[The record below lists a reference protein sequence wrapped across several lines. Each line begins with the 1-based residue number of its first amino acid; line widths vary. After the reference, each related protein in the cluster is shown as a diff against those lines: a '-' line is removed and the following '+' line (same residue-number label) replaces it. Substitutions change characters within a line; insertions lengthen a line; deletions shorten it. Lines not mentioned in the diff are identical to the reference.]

1 MFSQM
6 WQVKKKKMAEMF
18 FCENSKTQLKSGHDI
33 LFVTQKC
40 EENISQFR
48 RESVLIFWRLVF
60 AAP

>member
-6 WQVKKKKMAEMF
+6 WQVKKKMAEMS

-48 RESVLIFWRLVF
+48 RESVLIFWRLLF

>member
-1 MFSQM
+1 MHNVLSD
-6 WQVKKKKMAEMF
+6 VTSKKKKMAEMF

-48 RESVLIFWRLVF
+48 RESVLIF
-60 AAP
+60 